1 MIFHCYSYL
10 FELRDAIYII
20 FILCYHS
27 RLAGTALKKR
37 SFRRGRLSEQVVAE
51 LEALIA
57 EEHSAPGDRLP
68 KESEL
73 ADRFR
78 VSRIVVRE
86 AMKILEGRGAV
97 EVRAGSGTFTIAPSV
112 EKVKESLLRL
122 FRDQPIPT
130 VTEMEQMLEIREVLE
145 ETVASLA
152 AVRATPEDLAEM
164 KTALQD
170 MHARGDSPEV
180 VEADLRFHRA
190 VAKAA
195 HNPYFEMVV
204 DPLTAV
210 FVQQMKLSNS
220 YSVGLELHYRIAEEI
235 EKGSAVGARQAV
247 RRLMRH
253 TLEDAKKA
261 IRLMNVSPKR
271 S

>member
-1 MIFHCYSYL
+1 M
-10 FELRDAIYII
+10 
-20 FILCYHS
+20 LCYHS
-27 RLAGTALKKR
+27 GLAVKALKKR
-37 SFRRGRLSEQVVAE
+37 TFRRGRLSEQVVTE

-57 EEHSAPGDRLP
+57 QEHAAPGGRLP

-78 VSRIVVRE
+78 VSRIVIRE
-86 AMKILEGRGAV
+86 AMKILEGRGTV
-97 EVRAGSGTFTIAPSV
+97 EVRAGSGTFTVAPSV
-112 EKVKESLLRL
+112 DKVKESLLRL
-122 FRDQPIPT
+122 FRDQPIPS
-130 VTEMEQMLEIREVLE
+130 VNEMEQMLEIREVLE

-152 AVRATPEDLAEM
+152 AVRATPDDLAEM
-164 KTALQD
+164 KSALKE
-170 MHARGDSPEV
+170 MEACGEGPEV

-190 VAKAA
+190 VARAA
-195 HNPYFEMVV
+195 HNPYFEMVI

-210 FVQQMKLSNS
+210 FVQQVKLTDS
-220 YSVGLELHYRIAEEI
+220 YSVGADMHVRIAEEI

-261 IRLMNVSPKR
+261 IRLMDLAQKR